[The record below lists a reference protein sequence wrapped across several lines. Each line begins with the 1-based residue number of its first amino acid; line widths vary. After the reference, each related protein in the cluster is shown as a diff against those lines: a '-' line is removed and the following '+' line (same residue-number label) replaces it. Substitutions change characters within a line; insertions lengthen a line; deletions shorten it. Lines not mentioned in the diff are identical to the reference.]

1 MNANQNTCKIRWVCL
16 MPIAALVIG
25 LTACDSATDSGTS
38 TREAARV
45 MPTGSATGV
54 LMMNA
59 PISGISYAVSSGAS
73 GKTNDE
79 GTFDFTY
86 GDTIEFKI
94 GGLTLGNIP
103 GAEIIT
109 PIALADGNENKLQN
123 LLVLLQTLDVDGDL
137 SNGVTISDDTAAALN
152 ASINLESSPDTF
164 ADAAKLQD
172 VLEASGIEGEIK
184 TPEEAVAQFLSQGF
198 SIFNAHVWAGHD
210 GSTATMLRVATDG
223 SGEYLH
229 GTARPDDS
237 CDENRA
243 CGGRTL
249 YQAGAEYGVAKAT
262 GVDTRG
268 FEVLGEPIVD
278 SNLREGLSNP
288 MPPRRV
294 RTDGFELIFSDIVN
308 KAIPREQPSVFS
320 EIFHIGGASSTVSA
334 KAGAVVETEVK
345 ESRFKRVENEASGI
359 VGAWAYDKDAINTR
373 TLIFFPDGKFFS
385 VDPTGDVQ
393 REDQADCARPGV
405 ELASYTYNKG
415 ANQLSVSGFTYNT
428 DGCVGF
434 SRPDIKEAHKF
445 TINADGESATI
456 EIKGDEPVTAYR
468 ISGSTEK

>member
-1 MNANQNTCKIRWVCL
+1 MNANQNTCKIRWTYL

-25 LTACDSATDSGTS
+25 VAACDSATDSGPS
-38 TREAARV
+38 TKTAARS

-54 LMMNA
+54 LMMDA
-59 PISGISYAVSSGAS
+59 PISGVSYAVSSGAS

-94 GGLTLGNIP
+94 GGLILGNIP

-123 LLVLLQTLDVDGDL
+123 LLVLLQTLDTDGDS

-152 ASINLESSPDTF
+152 ASINLKSSPDTF

-172 VLEASGIEGEIK
+172 VLETSGIEGEIK
-184 TPEEAVAQFLSQGF
+184 TPEEAVDQFLTQGF
-198 SIFNAHVWAGHD
+198 NIFNAHIWAGHD

-243 CGGRTL
+243 CGGRTI
-249 YQAGAEYGVAKAT
+249 YQAGAEYGVAKT
-262 GVDTRG
+262 IEVDTRG
-268 FEVLGEPIVD
+268 FVVRGEPTVD

-288 MPPRRV
+288 ISIRRIH
-294 RTDGFELIFSDIVN
+294 TDGYDLIFSDIVN
-308 KAIPREQPSVFS
+308 KPIEREQPSIFS
-320 EIFHIGGASSTVSA
+320 EIFHIGGATRTVTA

-345 ESRFKRVENEASGI
+345 ERRFKKVENEASGI
-359 VGAWAYDKDAINTR
+359 IGAWAYDKDTLNTR

-385 VDPTGDVQ
+385 VDPTGEAQ
-393 REDQADCARPGV
+393 REDQADCAKPGV
-405 ELASYTYNKG
+405 EFASYTYNKS
-415 ANQLSVSGFTYNT
+415 ANQLNISGFTYNT

-434 SRPDIKEAHKF
+434 SRPDSNETHKF
-445 TINADGESATI
+445 TINADGESAKI

-468 ISGSTEK
+468 ISGLTE